1 MDEECPI
8 CMLILPFKEGDI
20 CYMAC
25 CGKCICMGCRIY
37 MESASPSH
45 RCPFCNANVGNDAEL
60 EYKLKERIEKHNDP
74 VAMNSLAA
82 NYMEGEGGY
91 PVDPTK
97 AVELYRRASELGG
110 VHAHR
115 NLARAC
121 LMGRGIEMDKKKA
134 IHHYQ
139 VASIMGD
146 VHSRYNL
153 GALEGQSGNNE
164 RAMKHFMIAA
174 KCGHDLSLE
183 RVKEGYYSMGL
194 STKDDFENTL
204 RCHKVYHDEAKSEK
218 RDRAKVIQANRR
230 NTG

>member
-1 MDEECPI
+1 
-8 CMLILPFKEGDI
+8 
-20 CYMAC
+20 
-25 CGKCICMGCRIY
+25 
-37 MESASPSH
+37 MESD
-45 RCPFCNANVGNDAEL
+45 RCPFCNANVENHAEL
-60 EYKLKERIEKHNDP
+60 DNKLTERIEKYNDP
-74 VAMNSLAA
+74 VAMNSLGTY
-82 NYMEGEGGY
+82 YMDGKGGY
-91 PVDPTK
+91 PVNPTK

-115 NLARAC
+115 NLARAY

-183 RVKEGYYSMGL
+183 KVKEGYYSIGL

-204 RCHKVYHDEAKSEK
+204 RCHKAYHDEAKSEK
-218 RDRAKVIQANRR
+218 RDRAKVIQATRR
-230 NTG
+230 NMR